1 MGIYAVAPSAYAY
14 GDILQLSG
22 TITKRDIPKMDSLL
36 LESWT
41 LYGLGVIVVIARLV
55 TRYRLVGFRG
65 AKPDDYLMIL
75 AMVRCTFVPFFALI
89 FFFLTR

>member
-1 MGIYAVAPSAYAY
+1 M
-14 GDILQLSG
+14 DLH
-22 TITKRDIPKMDSLL
+22 TKSPFVYTDDRFSLGRVIGRRDVPKMDSLL

-41 LYGLGVIVVIARLV
+41 LYGLGVVVVIARLV

-75 AMVRCTFVPFFALI
+75 AMVRCHNPA
-89 FFFLTR
+89 